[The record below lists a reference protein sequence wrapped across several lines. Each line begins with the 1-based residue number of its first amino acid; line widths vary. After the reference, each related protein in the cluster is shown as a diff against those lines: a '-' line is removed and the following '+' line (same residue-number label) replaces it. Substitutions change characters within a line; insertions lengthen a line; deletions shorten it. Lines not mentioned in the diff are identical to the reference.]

1 MPIVR
6 DSKVQ
11 TFIFAKA
18 VEGLGTVR
26 LPGKRPQNATKYY
39 CLVLL
44 WVQNHFC
51 RVLIVLDGAN
61 SFWMGP
67 NNFG

>member
-18 VEGLGTVR
+18 AVECIGTER
-26 LPGKRPQNATKYY
+26 LPGKWPQNATKYY

-44 WVQNHFC
+44 WVQNHFGQ
-51 RVLIVLDGAN
+51 VPIVLDG
-61 SFWMGP
+61 SK
-67 NNFG
+67 